1 MPQIQSIREQYRKG
15 SSVAEISR
23 IFGVDPKTVRKYV
36 KQEDFSPKP
45 PEKTVKKSI
54 LDSFKP
60 LIDTCLSE
68 DQGRWHKQ
76 RHTAK
81 RIHDRLTAEASG
93 YACSYNTVQRYVKQ
107 VLQERRAVRASM
119 ELV

>member
-45 PEKTVKKSI
+45 PERTVKKSI

-60 LIDTCLSE
+60 LIDAWLSE

-81 RIHDRLTAEASG
+81 RIHDRLTAELLAMLVPTIPSNDMLKG
-93 YACSYNTVQRYVKQ
+93 YSRNGARPVQ
-107 VLQERRAVRASM
+107 AWN
-119 ELV
+119 